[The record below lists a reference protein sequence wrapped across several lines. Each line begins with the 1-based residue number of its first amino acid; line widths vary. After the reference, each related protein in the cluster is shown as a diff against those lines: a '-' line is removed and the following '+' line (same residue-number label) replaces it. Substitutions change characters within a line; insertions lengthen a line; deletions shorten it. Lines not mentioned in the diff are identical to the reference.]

1 MDVSSNDQRRIQLDQ
16 VGLADENLLRLL
28 DKGLDLLLC
37 EVDCLP
43 LTIRFRRLVQKLFW
57 EPKLTIFHSFWKNY
71 CRLS

>member
-37 EVDCLP
+37 EVDWLDAEVWGVCSD
-43 LTIRFRRLVQKLFW
+43 V
-57 EPKLTIFHSFWKNY
+57 
-71 CRLS
+71 LSHFQQGVDDVV